1 MLGKLLPASP
11 NDMSALLLRCV
22 HLPLS
27 LFLSLSLSVS
37 LWRLDEYWGII
48 TSWSTML
55 LGVGHG
61 LLVFGLQ
68 QVTALPFFLVPSRS
82 ESIAERDR
90 EREREKKKKS
100 SREKKSRVLERITS
114 RSSTAPKGAR
124 ALTITDGARAPTVP
138 PTITPSAEKVCACA
152 HVRRRRRTHI
162 RRDSVIGPHAPPHG
176 CVAVKSGGQGRGR
189 EIGGGEACVAL

>member
-1 MLGKLLPASP
+1 M
-11 NDMSALLLRCV
+11 
-22 HLPLS
+22 
-27 LFLSLSLSVS
+27 
-37 LWRLDEYWGII
+37 
-48 TSWSTML
+48 
-55 LGVGHG
+55 
-61 LLVFGLQ
+61 
-68 QVTALPFFLVPSRS
+68 S
-82 ESIAERDR
+82 ESLMSKREITKGNSLAFFFGTFSLGEYAERDR
-90 EREREKKKKS
+90 ERERERENKSCRERKKS
-100 SREKKSRVLERITS
+100 SLVSLERITS

>member
-1 MLGKLLPASP
+1 M
-11 NDMSALLLRCV
+11 
-22 HLPLS
+22 
-27 LFLSLSLSVS
+27 
-37 LWRLDEYWGII
+37 
-48 TSWSTML
+48 
-55 LGVGHG
+55 
-61 LLVFGLQ
+61 
-68 QVTALPFFLVPSRS
+68 S
-82 ESIAERDR
+82 ESLMSKREITKGNSLAFFFGTFSLGEYAERDR
-90 EREREKKKKS
+90 EREKTKK

-189 EIGGGEACVAL
+189 EIGGGKPA